1 MAERIRR
8 MAAPNRLVTAEELE
22 HMPDDDYRYELVRGR
37 LIRMSPVG
45 FLHGD
50 IAGAILALLRYHAK
64 ERRLGTVGPE
74 IGFVLA
80 RNPDTVRAPDVA
92 FIRRE
97 RVPPRDAR
105 GFVTGAPDLAVEVLS
120 PDDRPSEIRDKISEY
135 LSHGTSVVAIVDPD
149 ERTVIVHRRGATP
162 LMLTMDDALD
172 LDDVLPGFR
181 CVVREI
187 FE

>member
-1 MAERIRR
+1 MAKHIHQ

-22 HMPDDDYRYELVRGR
+22 RMPDDDYRYELVRGR

-45 FLHGD
+45 FRHGD
-50 IAGAILALLRYHAK
+50 ITGAVLALLRHHAK

-92 FIRRE
+92 FIRRD
-97 RVPPRDAR
+97 RVPARDDR
-105 GFVTGAPDLAVEVLS
+105 GFFKGPPDLAVEVLS
-120 PDDRPSEIRDKISEY
+120 PDDRPSEIRDKTAEY
-135 LSHGTSVVAIVDPD
+135 LSHGTPVVAIVDPD
-149 ERTVIVHRRGATP
+149 ARTVAVHRRGAAP

-181 CVVREI
+181 CAVREI